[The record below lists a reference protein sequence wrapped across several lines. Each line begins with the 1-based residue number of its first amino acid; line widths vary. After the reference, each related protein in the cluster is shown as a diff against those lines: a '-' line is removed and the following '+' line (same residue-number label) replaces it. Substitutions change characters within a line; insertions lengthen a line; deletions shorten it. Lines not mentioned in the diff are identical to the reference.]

1 MSAQFDQCL
10 ANAVEA
16 GEIGQ
21 DEADYLRE
29 EFDRFRGVA
38 GAGSEA
44 TADAE
49 AKRLLAELLKA
60 ESEHEKRKAA
70 LAIRAVNRIATDLGG
85 WKNASGQNDVANAA
99 LDLMEN
105 FGTAGFSSVAGRGKS
120 ILGQAHAKMEEAL
133 HHFRRGAFG
142 GDKSRWN
149 AAQLDNVV
157 KEAFGEDTGDLAAK
171 GLAKTWRETAEWL
184 RQRFNKAGGA
194 IGKLDDWGLPQHHDQ
209 RALKKAGRETWKEA
223 IRPKLDLAR
232 MKHPLTGG
240 RIGAAELER
249 TLDAVYDRIVTDGWI
264 DRQPTMQRFG
274 RGALANQ
281 HAEHRFLI
289 FKSADEWLEYQRD
302 FGGGDP
308 FAAMMGYL
316 NVMSRDIAAMEIL
329 GPNPDGMV
337 EFVKQFVTREAQ
349 LKAAGKP
356 ARFAGKGD
364 PLDRA
369 RGKVK
374 RLDTIW
380 QSIRGQLN
388 TPVNSKAA
396 NILGGARAWLTAG
409 MLGQAAISA
418 ISDVGYGMA
427 ARSFAGLPASA
438 AATDLFKAFG
448 TATKREAVE
457 AGLILDSAAH
467 VFQAQAR
474 YVGTLEGPEWANYFA
489 DRVLTYSGLTPWTQ
503 AGRHAFGLAMQ
514 VEFGKRL
521 DLAHAALPDALR
533 NTLTRYGISETD
545 WRLMQKSALHRRDG
559 AAMLRPNEL
568 AKVDEKLASRYLE
581 MILMETE
588 YAVPSTSHRTR
599 TALLDQNQPGTLHGE
614 MTRSIAQFKAFGAA
628 VIFLHGARTHQLFQ
642 SRGFMNAAGYAG
654 SVLFSTTLVAGLA
667 LQLKQIAAGR
677 DPRDMKDPKFWGAA
691 MLQGGGLG
699 IYGDF
704 MFAELNRY
712 GGGLATTLAGPLIG
726 KANDFWNLSAGN
738 AVQLASDD
746 KTHFG
751 RELIRF
757 SKGLI
762 PGGNLWYLK
771 LAVERTV
778 LDQLQWLADPEAAD
792 AFKRQQKYW
801 AREYGQDYFWAPGSS
816 PLPHPFRA
824 RQAPSGPQ
832 RAPNLGAAAGQ

>member
-1 MSAQFDQCL
+1 MSAQFDECL
-10 ANAVEA
+10 RIAVAAE
-16 GEIGQ
+16 EIDQ
-21 DEADYLRE
+21 ETADTLRARYDELR
-29 EFDRFRGVA
+29 A
-38 GAGSEA
+38 TAAAGSEA

-60 ESEHEKRKAA
+60 EAEHEKRKAA
-70 LAIRAVNRIATDLGG
+70 LSIRAVKRISIDLGN
-85 WKNASGQNDVANAA
+85 WKNAKGENDVGNAA
-99 LDLMEN
+99 LDLLEN
-105 FGTAGFSSVAGRGKS
+105 FGTAGFSSVAGRSKA
-120 ILGQAHAKMEEAL
+120 ILGQAHAKMAEAL

-142 GDKSRWN
+142 GDKTRWN
-149 AAQLDNVV
+149 AGQLGNVV
-157 KEAFGEDTGDLAAK
+157 REAFGEDTGDLAAK
-171 GLAKTWRETAEWL
+171 GLATTWRETAEWL

-194 IGKLDDWGLPQHHDQ
+194 IGRLDDWGLPQHHDA
-209 RALKKAGRETWKEA
+209 RALKAAGREVWKEA
-223 IRPKLDLAR
+223 IRPKLDLTR
-232 MKHPLTGG
+232 MQHPLTGG

-249 TLDAVYDRIVTDGWI
+249 MLDAIYDRIVTDGWI
-264 DRQPTMQRFG
+264 DRKPTLQRFG
-274 RGALANQ
+274 TGALANQ
-281 HAEHRFLI
+281 HAEHRVLV
-289 FKSADEWLEYQRD
+289 FKSADDWLGYQRD
-302 FGGGDP
+302 FGGADP

-316 NVMSRDIAAMEIL
+316 NVMSRDIGAMEIL
-329 GPNPDGMV
+329 GPNPDAMI
-337 EFVKQFVTREAQ
+337 EFVKQFVMREAQ

-356 ARFAGKGD
+356 ARFGGKGD
-364 PLDRA
+364 PIDRA

-374 RLDTIW
+374 RLSTVW
-380 QSIRGQLN
+380 SSVRGQLN

-396 NILGGARAWLTAG
+396 NALGAARAWLTAG

-418 ISDVGYGMA
+418 ISDIGYGMA
-427 ARSFAGLPASA
+427 ARSFAGLPAHHA
-438 AATDLFKAFG
+438 AGDLFSAFR
-448 TATKREAVE
+448 TATRREAVE
-457 AGLILDSAAH
+457 AGLILDAAAH

-474 YVGTLEGPEWANYFA
+474 YVGTLEGPEWPNYLA

-514 VEFGKRL
+514 VEFGKRT
-521 DLAHAALPDALR
+521 DLAFAAMPDALK
-533 NTLTRYGISETD
+533 NTLTRYGISQRD
-545 WRLMQKSALHRRDG
+545 WELIRKASLHRRDG
-559 AAMLRPNEL
+559 AAMLRPAEI
-568 AKVDEKLASRYLE
+568 AKVDENLAERYLE

-588 YAVPSTSHRTR
+588 YAVPSSSHRTR
-599 TALLDQNQPGTLHGE
+599 SALLDQNQPGTLWGE
-614 MTRSIAQFKAFGAA
+614 VLRSFAQFKAFGSA
-628 VIFLHGARTHQLFQ
+628 VIFLHGARTHRLLAQ
-642 SRGFMNAAGYAG
+642 RGVMKGAAYAG

-677 DPRDMKDPKFWGAA
+677 DPRDMQDPKFWTAA

-712 GGGLATTLAGPLIG
+712 GGGLMTTLGGPLFG
-726 KANDFWNLSAGN
+726 KANDFRNLTAGN

-771 LAVERTV
+771 LGFERTV

-801 AREYGQDYFWAPGSS
+801 SREYGQDYFWKPGRLAPD
-816 PLPHPFRA
+816 
-824 RQAPSGPQ
+824 
-832 RAPNLGAAAGQ
+832 RAPQLTR